1 MFNKNTHRRMSKIHS
16 YCTFSFVFLCFYIAL
31 SAPIAAQTSLSRIS
45 TVDRS
50 DGKGA
55 VIRYHFSQAIDSFQ
69 VIQPAPDL
77 VQMVL
82 YGNIDTT
89 GIKMPEAGEK
99 VDQVILYKLDY
110 GFGVD
115 IYLGEDYSYIADAYP
130 DMNGDH
136 LLVGL
141 TETDY
146 DELDVYSQ
154 QFLAKNWYESIEPI
168 EEPKITTV
176 LDSRSSTDTYNPVR
190 DKLKFDKIVIDAGH
204 GGRDPGNLGYKKSAV
219 EKDVVLAIA
228 KKLGYYIEQ
237 GLPGVEVIYTRN
249 GDYLVGAKENP
260 NITNMQSL
268 MERGNIANRAEADLF
283 VSIHADAWTQS
294 SVRGA
299 SVFFL
304 GLDRSDRSFE
314 AMKEE
319 NQIYSDHE
327 VVQDLS
333 EEDLIIYELAHS
345 GNIGNS
351 ERIAYMVEDQ
361 LKNRAQRKSRGV
373 RQKGLVVLYQSTMPA
388 ILVETGFL
396 TNPAEKRYLT
406 SDWGQSLIASAIYR
420 AIKQYKQEQDESY
433 SLKATS
439 AND

>member
-1 MFNKNTHRRMSKIHS
+1 MLNKITLIRMFKIHS
-16 YCTFSFVFLCFYIAL
+16 RRTFFFVFLCFLLAL
-31 SAPIAAQTSLSRIS
+31 SDSLSAQNNLSRIS

-55 VIRYHFSQAIDSFQ
+55 VIRYHFSEAVDSFE

-82 YGNIDTT
+82 YGDIDTT
-89 GIKMPEAGEK
+89 GIQLPGYGDK
-99 VDQVILYKLDY
+99 VNQVILYKQDY

-115 IYLGEDYSYIADAYP
+115 IYLGQGYAYMADAYP
-130 DMNGDH
+130 DQNGTH

-141 TETDY
+141 TETNY
-146 DELDVYSQ
+146 EELDAYSQ
-154 QFLAKNWYESIEPI
+154 QFLAKTWYENFEFTEAPT
-168 EEPKITTV
+168 PTTIIDTGSV
-176 LDSRSSTDTYNPVR
+176 TDSYNPVR

-204 GGRDPGNLGYKKSAV
+204 GGHDPGNLGYKRSAK
-219 EKDVVLAIA
+219 EKDVVLSIA
-228 KKLGYYIEQ
+228 KKLGDYIEEN
-237 GLPGVEVIYTRN
+237 LPGVEVIYTRET
-249 GDYLVGAKENP
+249 DEFVDLW
-260 NITNMQSL
+260 
-268 MERGNIANRAEADLF
+268 ERGSIANRAEADLF
-283 VSIHADAWTQS
+283 VSIHADAWTQP

-314 AMKEE
+314 VMKEE
-319 NQIYSDHE
+319 NQIYADHE

-333 EEDLIIYELAHS
+333 EEDLIVYELAHS
-345 GNIGNS
+345 GNIANS

>member
-1 MFNKNTHRRMSKIHS
+1 MFNKNTLKRMLNVHS
-16 YCTFSFVFLCFYIAL
+16 WCTIAVVLIISFFAQSSSL
-31 SAPIAAQTSLSRIS
+31 SAQNALSRIS

-55 VIRYHFSQAIDSFQ
+55 VIRYHFAEAVDSFEI
-69 VIQPAPDL
+69 IQPAPDF

-89 GIKMPEAGEK
+89 EIQMPGEGDK
-99 VDQVILYKLDY
+99 VRQIFLYELDY

-115 IYLGEDYSYIADAYP
+115 IYLGDEQTYKANAYP
-130 DMNGDH
+130 DQNERH
-136 LLVGL
+136 LLVAL
-141 TETDY
+141 TETPY
-146 DELDVYSQ
+146 DEVDVYSQ
-154 QFLAKNWYESIEPI
+154 QFIARTWYDEIDLPERPLPPI
-168 EEPKITTV
+168 KI
-176 LDSRSSTDTYNPVR
+176 DSQEVSDSYNPVR
-190 DKLKFDKIVIDAGH
+190 NKLKFDKIVIDAGH
-204 GGRDPGNLGYKKSAV
+204 GGHDPGNLGYRKKAK

-237 GLPGVEVIYTRN
+237 GLPGVEVIYTRET
-249 GDYLVGAKENP
+249 DEFIDLD
-260 NITNMQSL
+260 
-268 MERGNIANRAEADLF
+268 ERGSIANRAEADLF
-283 VSIHADAWTQS
+283 VSIHADAWHQS

-304 GLDRSDRSFE
+304 GLDKNNRSFE

-345 GNIGNS
+345 GNIANS

-373 RQKGLVVLYQSTMPA
+373 KTKGLAVLYQSTMPA

-396 TNPAEKRYLT
+396 TNPSDLRFLT
-406 SDWGQSLIASAIYR
+406 DKSDRGGEVLIASAIYR
-420 AIKQYKQEQDESY
+420 AIKQYKKEQDESF
-433 SLKATS
+433 SLQANS
-439 AND
+439 ANE

>member
-1 MFNKNTHRRMSKIHS
+1 MLNKTIHRRMSKIHS
-16 YCTFSFVFLCFYIAL
+16 YCTFSFVFLCFFFAL
-31 SAPIAAQTSLSRIS
+31 SAPIAAQNSLSRIS

-55 VIRYHFSQAIDSFQ
+55 VIRYHFSQAVDSFE

-82 YGNIDTT
+82 YGDIDTT
-89 GIKMPEAGEK
+89 GIQMPGTGEK
-99 VDQVILYKLDY
+99 VNQVILYKKEY

-115 IYLGEDYSYIADAYP
+115 IYLSQDYAYMADAYP
-130 DMNGDH
+130 DQNGVH
-136 LLVGL
+136 LLVAL

-146 DELDVYSQ
+146 DELDAYSQ
-154 QFLAKNWYESIEPI
+154 QFIARTWYDDEIDLPSNE
-168 EEPKITTV
+168 ITNITIDTGNV
-176 LDSRSSTDTYNPVR
+176 TDTYNPVR
-190 DKLKFDKIVIDAGH
+190 NKLKFDKIVIDAGH
-204 GGRDPGNLGYKKSAV
+204 GGHDPGNLGYKKRAK

-228 KKLGYYIEQ
+228 KKLGSYIEEY
-237 GLPGVEVIYTRN
+237 LPDVEVIYTRES
-249 GDYLVGAKENP
+249 DEFIDLW
-260 NITNMQSL
+260 
-268 MERGNIANRAEADLF
+268 ERGSIANRAEADLF

-314 AMKEE
+314 VMKEE
-319 NQIYSDHE
+319 NQIYADHE
-327 VVQDLS
+327 VIEDLS
-333 EEDLIIYELAHS
+333 EEDLIVYELAHS
-345 GNIGNS
+345 GNIANS

-373 RQKGLVVLYQSTMPA
+373 KQKGLVVLYQSTMPA

-396 TNPAEKRYLT
+396 TNPSDLRFLT
-406 SDWGQSLIASAIYR
+406 DKSDRGGIVLIASAIYR
-420 AIKQYKQEQDESY
+420 AIKQYKKEQDESY
-433 SLKATS
+433 SLKANS

>member
-1 MFNKNTHRRMSKIHS
+1 MFNRNTQKRMPKIRS
-16 YCTFSFVFLCFYIAL
+16 WCTFVFIFLISFTAISSSL
-31 SAPIAAQTSLSRIS
+31 SAQNALSRIS

-55 VIRYHFSQAIDSFQ
+55 VIRYHFEEAVDSFE
-69 VIQPAPDL
+69 VLQPAPDL
-77 VQMVL
+77 IQMVL
-82 YGNIDTT
+82 YGEIDTT
-89 GIKMPEAGEK
+89 GIQLPDRGEK
-99 VDQVILYKLDY
+99 VQQVYLYKLDY

-115 IYLGEDYSYIADAYP
+115 IYLGENQAYIANAYP
-130 DMNGDH
+130 DQNQKH
-136 LLVGL
+136 LLVAL
-141 TETDY
+141 TETSF
-146 DELDVYSQ
+146 DEADAYSQ
-154 QFLAKNWYESIEPI
+154 QFIAKTWYDEIDLPDTPLPPI
-168 EEPKITTV
+168 KINSQTV
-176 LDSRSSTDTYNPVR
+176 SDSYNPIKN
-190 DKLKFDKIVIDAGH
+190 KLKFDKIVIDAGH
-204 GGRDPGNLGYKKSAV
+204 GGHDPGNLGYKRRAK

-237 GLPGVEVIYTRN
+237 GLPDVEVIYTRE
-249 GDYLVGAKENP
+249 GDEFIDLD
-260 NITNMQSL
+260 
-268 MERGNIANRAEADLF
+268 ERGSIANRAEADLF
-283 VSIHADAWTQS
+283 ISIHADGWHES

-304 GLDRSDRSFE
+304 GLDRNNRSFK

-327 VVQDLS
+327 VVEDLS

-345 GNIGNS
+345 GNIANS

-373 RQKGLVVLYQSTMPA
+373 KTKGLAVLYQSTMPA

-396 TNPAEKRYLT
+396 TNPSDLRFLT
-406 SDWGQSLIASAIYR
+406 DKSDRGGEVLIASAIYR
-420 AIKQYKQEQDESY
+420 AIKQYKKEQDESQ
-433 SLKATS
+433 SLQANS

>member
-1 MFNKNTHRRMSKIHS
+1 MFNKNTHKGMSKTHS
-16 YCTFSFVFLCFYIAL
+16 YCTFSFVFLCAIFAL
-31 SAPIAAQTSLSRIS
+31 SATTVAQTSLSRIS

-55 VIRYHFSQAIDSFQ
+55 VIRYHFSQAVDSFE

-82 YGNIDTT
+82 YGKIDTT
-89 GIKMPEAGEK
+89 DIEMPPVGDK
-99 VDQVILYKLDY
+99 VEQVILYKQDY

-115 IYLGEDYSYIADAYP
+115 IYLGRDYSYKASAYP
-130 DMNGDH
+130 DQNGKH

-141 TETDY
+141 TEANS
-146 DELDVYSQ
+146 DELDAYSQ
-154 QFLAKNWYESIEPI
+154 QFLAKTWYEDFAPTETP
-168 EEPKITTV
+168 EITTV
-176 LDSRSSTDTYNPVR
+176 IDSGSSSDNYNPVR
-190 DKLKFDKIVIDAGH
+190 NKLKFDKIVIDAGH
-204 GGRDPGNLGYKKSAV
+204 GGHDPGNLGYKRSAK

-228 KKLGYYIEQ
+228 KKLGNYIEEN
-237 GLPGVEVIYTRN
+237 LPDVEVIYTRET
-249 GDYLVGAKENP
+249 DKFVDLW
-260 NITNMQSL
+260 
-268 MERGNIANRAEADLF
+268 ERGSIANRAEADLF
-283 VSIHADAWTQS
+283 VSIHADAFTKS

-314 AMKEE
+314 VMKEE
-319 NQIYSDHE
+319 NQIYADHE

-333 EEDLIIYELAHS
+333 EEDLIVYELAHS
-345 GNIGNS
+345 GNIANS

-396 TNPAEKRYLT
+396 TNAAEKRYLT
-406 SDWGQSLIASAIYR
+406 SERGQSYIASAIYR
-420 AIKQYKQEQDESY
+420 AIKQYKKEQDESY
-433 SLKATS
+433 SLKVTS
-439 AND
+439 ANE

>member
-1 MFNKNTHRRMSKIHS
+1 MFNKNTLIRMFKSHS
-16 YCTFSFVFLCFYIAL
+16 RCTFSFVFLCSLLAL
-31 SAPIAAQTSLSRIS
+31 SSSLPAQNSLSRIS

-55 VIRYHFSQAIDSFQ
+55 VIRYHFSEAVDSFE

-82 YGNIDTT
+82 YGDIDTT
-89 GIKMPEAGEK
+89 GIQMPGYGEK
-99 VDQVILYKLDY
+99 VNQVILYEQDF

-115 IYLGEDYSYIADAYP
+115 IYLGQDYAYKAAAYP
-130 DMNGDH
+130 DQNQKH

-141 TETDY
+141 TETDME
-146 DELDVYSQ
+146 ELDAYSQ
-154 QFLAKNWYESIEPI
+154 QFLAKTWYENFEPTELPESVTVI
-168 EEPKITTV
+168 DSGTT
-176 LDSRSSTDTYNPVR
+176 TDTYNPVR

-204 GGRDPGNLGYKKSAV
+204 GGHDPGNLGYKRSAE
-219 EKDVVLAIA
+219 EKDVVLSIA
-228 KKLGYYIEQ
+228 LKLGAYIEEN
-237 GLPGVEVIYTRN
+237 LPDVEVIYTRTT
-249 GDYLVGAKENP
+249 DEYVDLW
-260 NITNMQSL
+260 
-268 MERGNIANRAEADLF
+268 ERGSIANRAEADLF
-283 VSIHADAWTQS
+283 VSIHADAFTKS

-314 AMKEE
+314 VMKEE
-319 NQIYSDHE
+319 NQIYAHHE

-333 EEDLIIYELAHS
+333 EEDLIVYELAHS
-345 GNIGNS
+345 GNLANS
-351 ERIAYMVEDQ
+351 ERIAYLVEDQ

-373 RQKGLVVLYQSTMPA
+373 RQKGFVVLYQSTMPA

-420 AIKQYKQEQDESY
+420 AIKQYKQEQDKSY
-433 SLKATS
+433 SLKANS

>member
-16 YCTFSFVFLCFYIAL
+16 YCTLSFVFLCFYIAL
-31 SAPIAAQTSLSRIS
+31 SAPIVAQTSLSRIS

-204 GGRDPGNLGYKKSAV
+204 GGHDPGNLGYKKRAK

-228 KKLGYYIEQ
+228 KKLGYYIER
-237 GLPGVEVIYTRN
+237 GLPDVEVIYTRES
-249 GDYLVGAKENP
+249 DEFVDLW
-260 NITNMQSL
+260 
-268 MERGNIANRAEADLF
+268 ERGSIANRAEADLF

-314 AMKEE
+314 VMKEE
-319 NQIYSDHE
+319 NQIYADHE
-327 VVQDLS
+327 VVEDLS
-333 EEDLIIYELAHS
+333 EEDLIVYELAHS

-396 TNPAEKRYLT
+396 TNPADLRFLT
-406 SDWGQSLIASAIYR
+406 DQSDKGGVVLIASAIYR

>member
-1 MFNKNTHRRMSKIHS
+1 MFNKNTLIRMFKIHS
-16 YCTFSFVFLCFYIAL
+16 WCTFSFVLLCSLLAL
-31 SAPIAAQTSLSRIS
+31 SSSLPAQNSLSRIS

-55 VIRYHFSQAIDSFQ
+55 VIRYHFSEAVDSFE

-82 YGNIDTT
+82 YGDIDTT
-89 GIKMPEAGEK
+89 GIKMPEYGEK
-99 VDQVILYKLDY
+99 VNQVILYEQDF

-115 IYLGEDYSYIADAYP
+115 IYLGHDYAYKANAYP
-130 DMNGDH
+130 DQNQKH

-141 TETDY
+141 TETDME
-146 DELDVYSQ
+146 ELDAYSQ
-154 QFLAKNWYESIEPI
+154 QFLAKTWYENFEFP
-168 EEPKITTV
+168 ETPTP
-176 LDSRSSTDTYNPVR
+176 STIIDTGSVTDNYNPVR

-204 GGRDPGNLGYKKSAV
+204 GGHDPGNLGYKKSAQ
-219 EKDVVLAIA
+219 EKDVVLSIA
-228 KKLGYYIEQ
+228 KKLGGYIEEN
-237 GLPGVEVIYTRN
+237 LPDVEVIYTRET
-249 GDYLVGAKENP
+249 DEFVDLW
-260 NITNMQSL
+260 
-268 MERGNIANRAEADLF
+268 ERGSIANRAEADLF
-283 VSIHADAWTQS
+283 VSIHADGFTKS

-304 GLDRSDRSFE
+304 GLGSTDRSFE
-314 AMKEE
+314 VMKEE
-319 NQIYSDHE
+319 NQIYAHHE

-333 EEDLIIYELAHS
+333 EEDLIVYELAHS
-345 GNIGNS
+345 GNIANS
-351 ERIAYMVEDQ
+351 ERIAYLVEDQ

-373 RQKGLVVLYQSTMPA
+373 RQKGFVVLYQSTMPA

-420 AIKQYKQEQDESY
+420 AIKQYKQEQDKSY
-433 SLKATS
+433 SLKVTS

>member
-1 MFNKNTHRRMSKIHS
+1 MFNKNTLKGMFKTHS
-16 YCTFSFVFLCFYIAL
+16 WCTFSFVFLCSFLAL
-31 SAPIAAQTSLSRIS
+31 SSSLPAQNSLSRIS

-50 DGKGA
+50 DGKGV
-55 VIRYHFSQAIDSFQ
+55 VIRYHFSEAVDSFE

-82 YGNIDTT
+82 YGDIDTT
-89 GIKMPEAGEK
+89 GIQMPGYGEK
-99 VDQVILYKLDY
+99 VNQVILYKQDY

-115 IYLGEDYSYIADAYP
+115 IYLSQDFSYIADAYP
-130 DMNGDH
+130 DQNQTH

-146 DELDVYSQ
+146 NELDAYSQ
-154 QFLAKNWYESIEPI
+154 QFIAKNWYENFEPQELPDPVSITETGSTTT
-168 EEPKITTV
+168 IT
-176 LDSRSSTDTYNPVR
+176 DSYNPVR

-204 GGRDPGNLGYKKSAV
+204 GGHDPGNLGYKKSAQ
-219 EKDVVLAIA
+219 EKDVVLSIA
-228 KKLGYYIEQ
+228 KKLGKYIEEN
-237 GLPGVEVIYTRN
+237 LPDVEVIYTRET
-249 GDYLVGAKENP
+249 DEFVDLW
-260 NITNMQSL
+260 
-268 MERGNIANRAEADLF
+268 ERGSIANRAEADLF
-283 VSIHADAWTQS
+283 VSIHADAFTSS

-314 AMKEE
+314 VMKEE
-319 NQIYSDHE
+319 NQIYADHE

-333 EEDLIIYELAHS
+333 EEDLIVYELAHS
-345 GNIGNS
+345 GNIANS

>member
-1 MFNKNTHRRMSKIHS
+1 MFNKNTLKRMFKFHS
-16 YCTFSFVFLCFYIAL
+16 WCTFSFVFLCSLLAFSSSL
-31 SAPIAAQTSLSRIS
+31 PAQNSLSRIS

-55 VIRYHFSQAIDSFQ
+55 VIRYHFSQAVDSFE

-77 VQMVL
+77 VQMIL
-82 YGNIDTT
+82 YGDIDTT
-89 GIKMPEAGEK
+89 GIRMPGYGEK
-99 VDQVILYKLDY
+99 VNQVILYKQDH

-115 IYLGEDYSYIADAYP
+115 IYLGQDYAYIADAYP
-130 DMNGDH
+130 DQNGAH

-146 DELDVYSQ
+146 NELDAYSQ
-154 QFLAKNWYESIEPI
+154 QFLAKTWYENFEP
-168 EEPKITTV
+168 EELPDPVTVIDSGTTI
-176 LDSRSSTDTYNPVR
+176 TDTYNPVR

-204 GGRDPGNLGYKKSAV
+204 GGHDPGNLGYKRSAQ
-219 EKDVVLAIA
+219 EKDVVLSIA
-228 KKLGYYIEQ
+228 LKLGSYIEEN
-237 GLPGVEVIYTRN
+237 LPGVEVIYTRKT
-249 GDYLVGAKENP
+249 DEFVDLW
-260 NITNMQSL
+260 
-268 MERGNIANRAEADLF
+268 ERGSIANRAEADLF
-283 VSIHADAWTQS
+283 VSIHADAWTQP

-314 AMKEE
+314 VMKEE
-319 NQIYSDHE
+319 NQIYADHQ
-327 VVQDLS
+327 VVEDLS
-333 EEDLIIYELAHS
+333 EEDLIVYELAHS
-345 GNIGNS
+345 GNIANS

-420 AIKQYKQEQDESY
+420 AIKQYKKEQDESY

>member
-1 MFNKNTHRRMSKIHS
+1 MFNKNILRRMLKIHS
-16 YCTFSFVFLCFYIAL
+16 RYALAFVFLYSFIAL
-31 SAPIAAQTSLSRIS
+31 SSSLSAQNNLSRIS

-50 DGKGA
+50 DGKGV
-55 VIRYHFSQAIDSFQ
+55 VIRYHFSEAVDSFE

-89 GIKMPEAGEK
+89 EIQMPGDGDK
-99 VDQVILYKLDY
+99 VNQVILYKQDY
-110 GFGVD
+110 GYGVD
-115 IYLGEDYSYIADAYP
+115 IYLGQDYAFIADAYP
-130 DMNGDH
+130 DQNGSH

-141 TETDY
+141 TETNY
-146 DELDVYSQ
+146 DELDAYSQ
-154 QFLAKNWYESIEPI
+154 QFLAKTWYESLDQQKEP
-168 EEPKITTV
+168 TLSTA
-176 LDSRSSTDTYNPVR
+176 SSPPSNNVDNYNPVR
-190 DKLKFDKIVIDAGH
+190 NKLKFDKIVIDAGH
-204 GGRDPGNLGYKKSAV
+204 GGHDPGNLGYKRSAK
-219 EKDVVLAIA
+219 EKDVVLSIA
-228 KKLGYYIEQ
+228 KKLGSYIEENI
-237 GLPGVEVIYTRN
+237 PGVEVVYTRET
-249 GDYLVGAKENP
+249 DEFVDLW
-260 NITNMQSL
+260 
-268 MERGNIANRAEADLF
+268 ERGSIANRAEADLF

-304 GLDRSDRSFE
+304 GLGSTDRSFE
-314 AMKEE
+314 VMKEE
-319 NQIYSDHE
+319 NQIYADHE

-333 EEDLIIYELAHS
+333 EEDLIVYELAHS
-345 GNIGNS
+345 GNIANS

-373 RQKGLVVLYQSTMPA
+373 KQKGLVVLYQSTMPA

-406 SDWGQSLIASAIYR
+406 SDWGQDLIASAIYR

>member
-1 MFNKNTHRRMSKIHS
+1 
-16 YCTFSFVFLCFYIAL
+16 
-31 SAPIAAQTSLSRIS
+31 
-45 TVDRS
+45 
-50 DGKGA
+50 
-55 VIRYHFSQAIDSFQ
+55 
-69 VIQPAPDL
+69 
-77 VQMVL
+77 MVL
-82 YGNIDTT
+82 YGDIDTT
-89 GIKMPEAGEK
+89 GIQMPGYGEK
-99 VDQVILYKLDY
+99 VNQVILYKQDY

-115 IYLGEDYSYIADAYP
+115 IYLSQDFSYIADAYP
-130 DMNGDH
+130 DQNQTH

-146 DELDVYSQ
+146 NELDAYSQ
-154 QFLAKNWYESIEPI
+154 QFIAKNWYENFEPQELPDPVSITETGSTTT
-168 EEPKITTV
+168 IT
-176 LDSRSSTDTYNPVR
+176 DSYNPVR

-204 GGRDPGNLGYKKSAV
+204 GGHDPGNLGYKKSAQ
-219 EKDVVLAIA
+219 EKDVVLSIA
-228 KKLGYYIEQ
+228 KKLGKYIEEN
-237 GLPGVEVIYTRN
+237 LPDVEVIYTRET
-249 GDYLVGAKENP
+249 DEFVDLW
-260 NITNMQSL
+260 
-268 MERGNIANRAEADLF
+268 ERGSIANRAEADLF
-283 VSIHADAWTQS
+283 VSIHADAFTSS

-314 AMKEE
+314 VMKEE
-319 NQIYSDHE
+319 NQIYADHE

-333 EEDLIIYELAHS
+333 EEDLIVYELAHS
-345 GNIGNS
+345 GNIANS